1 MTAPGLATLRP
12 VRAPRRKPKI
22 EIAVVL
28 LNAAR
33 ELGETLEPRRV
44 YVRFH
49 ELLADV
55 IPHDALVVSSY
66 DPRDDLI
73 RCQYGWNEGTVLDPA
88 TLPPLPLNREG
99 GDAEPGDRQRGAAPV
114 QRRRRAGRAA

>member
-1 MTAPGLATLRP
+1 M
-12 VRAPRRKPKI
+12 RAPRRKPKI

-33 ELGETLEPRRV
+33 ELGETLEPDRV

-73 RCQYGWNEGTVLDPA
+73 RCEYGWNEGTVLDPS
-88 TLPPLPLNREG
+88 TLPPQDDEG
-99 GDAEPGDRQRGAAPV
+99 
-114 QRRRRAGRAA
+114 RRVRRAAVVIRLSAPCNRSTTG

>member
-1 MTAPGLATLRP
+1 MNESAA
-12 VRAPRRKPKI
+12 AKAEKI

-33 ELGETLEPRRV
+33 ELGETLEPDRV

-55 IPHDALVVSSY
+55 IPHDARSS
-66 DPRDDLI
+66 PRTT
-73 RCQYGWNEGTVLDPA
+73 RA
-88 TLPPLPLNREG
+88 TT
-99 GDAEPGDRQRGAAPV
+99 
-114 QRRRRAGRAA
+114 